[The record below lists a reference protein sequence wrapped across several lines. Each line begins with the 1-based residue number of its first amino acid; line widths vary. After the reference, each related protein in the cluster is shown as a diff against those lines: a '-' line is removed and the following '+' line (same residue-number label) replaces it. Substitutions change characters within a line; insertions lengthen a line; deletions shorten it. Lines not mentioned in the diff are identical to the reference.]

1 MFFTIEI
8 TKSSRP
14 KLLVI
19 KNIPMNT
26 LPRDKIDKT
35 KKIFVNDMGKIVF
48 TITTHNKYVTKAV
61 KDQNINKLFNDFKL

>member
-1 MFFTIEI
+1 
-8 TKSSRP
+8 
-14 KLLVI
+14 
-19 KNIPMNT
+19 MNT